1 MNCFGDSP
9 AFPLGQSRYGD
20 RMKPIAIL
28 ALAMI
33 VTACKPADNE
43 PGPGGVTVG
52 EAAMLD
58 EAADM
63 VEAKRLPRAG
73 PEDSPE
79 ESVESEGTD
88 TAQDR

>member
-1 MNCFGDSP
+1 
-9 AFPLGQSRYGD
+9 
-20 RMKPIAIL
+20 MKPIAMFAL
-28 ALAMI
+28 ALT

-63 VEAKRLPRAG
+63 VEAKRLPQAGSEESGTESG
-73 PEDSPE
+73 PE
-79 ESVESEGTD
+79 
-88 TAQDR
+88 TAQER